1 MVFGQSIRI
10 FDFSSL
16 ARFSIFPNVFMKRAL
31 MNITEEENKEG
42 REELEESFENGVCLM
57 EFIFFAR

>member
-1 MVFGQSIRI
+1 
-10 FDFSSL
+10 
-16 ARFSIFPNVFMKRAL
+16 MKRAL